1 MNNEEAIKI
10 LDNIEEEITPEK
22 FNSMDEYLTAYQ
34 KRFIELFGVAKDEDP
49 EAVKEARSF
58 LEIGIVN
65 KERDEDASNILDFSA
80 QKNRIQLLKYYTPE
94 KTIDRIKGVVLSTDG
109 FIEMEYD
116 QILEALTCSGNN

>member
-10 LDNIEEEITPEK
+10 LENIIEEEITPEK

-34 KRFIELFGVAKDEDP
+34 KRFIELFGIAKDDDP

-58 LEIGIVN
+58 FEIGIIN
-65 KERDEDASNILDFSA
+65 KGRDGDDSNILDFTA
-80 QKNRIQLLKYYTPE
+80 QRNKKQLLKYYKPE
-94 KTIDRIKGVVLSTDG
+94 KAIDQKKGAALSTDG

-116 QILEALTCSGNN
+116 QIMEALTCSGN